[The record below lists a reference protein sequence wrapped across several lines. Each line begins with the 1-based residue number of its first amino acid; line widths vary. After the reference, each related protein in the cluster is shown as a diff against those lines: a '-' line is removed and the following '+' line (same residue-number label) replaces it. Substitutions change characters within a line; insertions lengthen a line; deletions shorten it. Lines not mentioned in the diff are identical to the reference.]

1 METKMKKTRITYKV
15 LFYLLLAVLLLS
27 LVPMLMICRYDVPC
41 ADDFTY
47 GAAAHLK
54 YMETGSALQAV
65 LAGAKHTADT
75 YLNWQGSFSA
85 VFLMAVQP
93 AVFGESFYG
102 VGAVIVMA
110 ALIAGVFCL
119 CAALFSGVFGL
130 QKSVGGCVAAVILLL
145 CIQLVLSPVQGFY
158 WYNGAVYYGFF
169 YGLSLLTF
177 ALGIR
182 TVRRGGRLRLA
193 LLCVLAFVLGGGNYV
208 TALTCAIIGFCS
220 IALLLLLK
228 NKNWKKLL
236 LPVAFLM
243 AAFLVSIIA
252 PGNAVRQS
260 SVSHS
265 PNAVTAILNSF
276 QCGAVYSVSWFS
288 LPMAGALLFLAVIFW
303 NNASRAAIR
312 FRYPGLVTIYSYC
325 LLSAMFCPTMYAL
338 GSIGDKRLVNI
349 IYYAYVL
356 LLAINCF
363 YWIGWIKPRIMKARE
378 SGGAFPLRGLLAAA
392 ACCLVCCG
400 VYARGHGFTSL
411 MAIGAMR
418 SGEAREY
425 YECAQKRLES
435 LNNGIAEDLVLEP
448 YSSRPYLLF
457 FDDITQDAADWRN
470 VAMSEY
476 YGEHSVILA
485 EESARAE
492 K

>member
-1 METKMKKTRITYKV
+1 MKKTCITYKA
-15 LFYLLLAVLLLS
+15 LFYALLAVLLLS
-27 LVPMLMICRYDVPC
+27 LVPMLLICRYDVPC

-54 YMETGSALQAV
+54 YMETGSVLQALQ
-65 LAGAKHTADT
+65 AGAKHTADT
-75 YLNWQGSFSA
+75 YLHWQGSFSA

-93 AVFGESFYG
+93 AAFGESFYG

-130 QKSVGGCVAAVILLL
+130 QKSVGGCTAVIVLIV
-145 CIQLVLSPVQGFY
+145 CMQLVLSPVQGFY
-158 WYNGAVYYGFF
+158 WYNGAVYYSFF
-169 YGLSLLTF
+169 YGLSLLAY

-182 TVRRGGRLRLA
+182 TVQRGGALRLA

-208 TALTCAIIGFCS
+208 TALTSAIVAFSSVG
-220 IALLLLLK
+220 LLLLLK
-228 NKNWKKLL
+228 NKSWKKLL
-236 LPVAFLM
+236 LPAAFLM
-243 AAFLVSIIA
+243 TAFFISIAA
-252 PGNAVRQS
+252 PGNAVRQA

-265 PNAVTAILNSF
+265 PNAVAAILNSF
-276 QCGAVYSVSWFS
+276 RCGAVYSVRWFS
-288 LPMAGALLFLAVIFW
+288 LPLAGALLFLAVLFW
-303 NNASRAAIR
+303 NTVPGSAAG
-312 FRYPGLVTIYSYC
+312 FRYPGLVTAYSYC

-338 GSIGDKRLVNI
+338 GNIGDKRLVNI

-356 LLAINCF
+356 LLTINCF
-363 YWIGWIKPRIMKARE
+363 YWIGWIKPRIMKNRQT
-378 SGGAFPLRGLLAAA
+378 SGAFPLRGLLAAG
-392 ACCLVCCG
+392 ACCLLCCG
-400 VYARGHGFTSL
+400 IYAQGHGFTSL

-435 LNNGIAEDLVLEP
+435 LNNGVAEDLVLEP

-470 VAMSEY
+470 AAMSEY
-476 YGEHSVILA
+476 YGERSVILA
-485 EESARAE
+485 EEPGQAE